1 MLKHLFTLIRF
12 KHWVKNLIIFAP
24 LVFSNKFE
32 NLINLNIVFIVFI
45 NFCILSSII
54 YIFNDICD
62 YKNDKKNKLKKKI
75 KPIANGSVSLKQA
88 YILIFILSLFGLYFS
103 LLSLEVKFVYI
114 GFLLL
119 NIFYSLFLKYIPIID
134 IFSVATSYI
143 FRIYSGA
150 LIIHVE
156 LSSLMFA
163 TVFTSALFIVSLKRK
178 KEFDLNKDKSR
189 SLLKYYS
196 KNIHLFNIIIS
207 AALTLI
213 LYTLYVLTI
222 NQEVIFTLPVI
233 FFIFFRL
240 FFTYEQ
246 KTTTDS
252 PVEIFFADKTLLIST
267 LIFSLIIIFNFYY

>member
-1 MLKHLFTLIRF
+1 MN
-12 KHWVKNLIIFAP
+12 V
-24 LVFSNKFE
+24 
-32 NLINLNIVFIVFI
+32 VFIVFI

-75 KPIANGSVSLKQA
+75 KPIANGSVTLKTA
-88 YILIFILSLFGLYFS
+88 YIIIFILSLFGLYFS
-103 LLSLEVKFVYI
+103 LLTPEVKFVYI

-134 IFSVATSYI
+134 IFSVSTSYI

-150 LIIHVE
+150 LIINVE

-163 TVFTSALFIVSLKRK
+163 TVFTAALFIVSLKRK

-189 SLLKYYS
+189 LLLKYYS

-207 AALTLI
+207 ATLTLI
-213 LYTLYVLTI
+213 LYILYVLTI
-222 NQEVIFTLPVI
+222 NQEVIFTLPLI

-246 KTTTDS
+246 ETTTDS

>member
-103 LLSLEVKFVYI
+103 LLSLEV
-114 GFLLL
+114 
-119 NIFYSLFLKYIPIID
+119 
-134 IFSVATSYI
+134 
-143 FRIYSGA
+143 
-150 LIIHVE
+150 
-156 LSSLMFA
+156 
-163 TVFTSALFIVSLKRK
+163 
-178 KEFDLNKDKSR
+178 
-189 SLLKYYS
+189 
-196 KNIHLFNIIIS
+196 
-207 AALTLI
+207 
-213 LYTLYVLTI
+213 
-222 NQEVIFTLPVI
+222 
-233 FFIFFRL
+233 
-240 FFTYEQ
+240 
-246 KTTTDS
+246 
-252 PVEIFFADKTLLIST
+252 
-267 LIFSLIIIFNFYY
+267 

>member
-1 MLKHLFTLIRF
+1 
-12 KHWVKNLIIFAP
+12 
-24 LVFSNKFE
+24 
-32 NLINLNIVFIVFI
+32 
-45 NFCILSSII
+45 
-54 YIFNDICD
+54 
-62 YKNDKKNKLKKKI
+62 
-75 KPIANGSVSLKQA
+75 
-88 YILIFILSLFGLYFS
+88 
-103 LLSLEVKFVYI
+103 
-114 GFLLL
+114 
-119 NIFYSLFLKYIPIID
+119 
-134 IFSVATSYI
+134 
-143 FRIYSGA
+143 
-150 LIIHVE
+150 
-156 LSSLMFA
+156 MFA
-163 TVFTSALFIVSLKRK
+163 TVFTAALFIVSLKRK

-207 AALTLI
+207 ATLTLI

-222 NQEVIFTLPVI
+222 NQEVIFTLPLI